1 MVAANSVTIAVAASA
16 NHLHFVVAKSHAGR
30 NRQRAAMERVHSVSV
45 DVAGQIRRTAD
56 AADDAR
62 LMRLQLQLEQ
72 RGLERGEHGEIAAA
86 GTPIRMDPAAVSLF
100 RELAGF
106 SGGGRCSWRGHLIR
120 YLLSVI
126 C

>member
-1 MVAANSVTIAVAASA
+1 
-16 NHLHFVVAKSHAGR
+16 
-30 NRQRAAMERVHSVSV
+30 MERVHSVSV
-45 DVAGQIRRTAD
+45 DIAGQIRRTAD
-56 AADDAR
+56 AADDAS

-106 SGGGRCSWRGHLIR
+106 GGGRRCSWRAHINQRSEVRGHA
-120 YLLSVI
+120 STS
-126 C
+126 CSGTDSF

>member
-1 MVAANSVTIAVAASA
+1 
-16 NHLHFVVAKSHAGR
+16 
-30 NRQRAAMERVHSVSV
+30 MERVHSVSV

-56 AADDAR
+56 AADDAS

-106 SGGGRCSWRGHLIR
+106 SGGCFGDGTHWVRWIVKVMEWFRLRQGYGVTRARRARSYVR
-120 YLLSVI
+120 
-126 C
+126 